1 MKTRLAV
8 LTLVALFSLAG
19 LLAMIESAI
28 AGTLPEYT
36 AAEAKKHIEETAT
49 VVGRVDCIDHGR
61 RHKGLLFDGCFPN
74 PVFCVVRPE
83 DASGPELDAGALRG
97 VAVAVTGKIT
107 SLGGIPQTRVKKTS
121 QIVPQTKPGT
131 DHLQRGNEKEP
142 QSDATGAMAEYDKAV
157 GTGKRDYAGVITDSS
172 RPIEL
177 LTDHFVSHPNDHLTL
192 VLAQAYSGRGEAKE
206 AMGDPAGAITDYEN
220 SVRNDPNAPIYKNKL
235 QHAQAQAGPDDE
247 QSSNKSE
254 VTSES
259 IAETFVQ
266 AYSGVDVD
274 ALASLYADRVD
285 YTNSGV
291 ISNSAVRAQAK
302 EYFARWPV
310 RQWSLIGSVKT
321 VSFGATKQK
330 VIFSASY
337 DASNPQ
343 TNKHASGIAQETL
356 ILASDKS
363 GAIKIA
369 SQKEQTSKNGSGQS
383 GEEISGKLDLKAGKA
398 EASKKQ
404 PVANLSQPIAP
415 AQAQT
420 GSPGCPSNP
429 KSVWSEASP
438 DQKLLATIRFVQNP
452 DQNRRACDELK
463 ITVFRPR
470 RDGKPGQILASSAIL
485 GCFLQCAHWSPDS
498 QFLLFTTSLSRG
510 AHGGWHYATFVYC
523 AGDHSFRGDLED
535 VFGNV
540 LAPDFHFEPPDIAV
554 LTVSD
559 DPAPSTAGEEPPTK
573 QVRVTLGKVVD
584 KLDRLP
590 RS

>member
-1 MKTRLAV
+1 MPADEEKLKETQ
-8 LTLVALFSLAG
+8 
-19 LLAMIESAI
+19 
-28 AGTLPEYT
+28 
-36 AAEAKKHIEETAT
+36 AEPKRPGAKK
-49 VVGRVDCIDHGR
+49 
-61 RHKGLLFDGCFPN
+61 
-74 PVFCVVRPE
+74 
-83 DASGPELDAGALRG
+83 
-97 VAVAVTGKIT
+97 VAVTQPSI
-107 SLGGIPQTRVKKTS
+107 Q
-121 QIVPQTKPGT
+121 
-131 DHLQRGNEKEP
+131 
-142 QSDATGAMAEYDKAV
+142 A
-157 GTGKRDYAGVITDSS
+157 
-172 RPIEL
+172 
-177 LTDHFVSHPNDHLTL
+177 
-192 VLAQAYSGRGEAKE
+192 AQ
-206 AMGDPAGAITDYEN
+206 N
-220 SVRNDPNAPIYKNKL
+220 
-235 QHAQAQAGPDDE
+235 E
-247 QSSNKSE
+247 QSSNQNKGE
-254 VTSES
+254 VSPES
-259 IAETFVQ
+259 IAEAFVQ
-266 AYSGVDVD
+266 AYSGTDVD
-274 ALASLYADRVD
+274 AVAALYADRVD

-291 ISNSAVRAQAK
+291 ISNAALRKQAE
-302 EYFARWPV
+302 EYFERWPV
-310 RQWSLIGSVKT
+310 RHWSLAGPVTTTSIGPSR
-321 VSFGATKQK
+321 QK

-363 GAIKIA
+363 GAIQIA

-404 PVANLSQPIAP
+404 PVATLSQPIAP

-420 GSPGCPSNP
+420 GSPGCTSNP

-452 DQNRRACDELK
+452 DQNCRACDELK
-463 ITVFRPR
+463 ITVFRPT

-540 LAPDFHFEPPDIAV
+540 LAPNFHFESPDIAV

-559 DPAPSTAGEEPPTK
+559 DQAPSTAGEEPPTK

-584 KLDRLP
+584 KLNRLP